1 MESLK
6 MIDIHLIRTNPEVV
20 QQRLQT
26 KVLDTNLESIL
37 QLDTAI
43 RVKKKEVEEL
53 KAKRNETS
61 DAIGQMKRAGQ
72 NCLKIME
79 EMKELGEKVR
89 QLDHE
94 IAEIEPK
101 FIEELSSL
109 PNLPMDDIPVSQD
122 PQDNLEIYSH
132 GEKPTFSFPIKNHL
146 ELNEKLHL
154 FEFQKAAKISG
165 SGWPAYKGWGARLEW
180 ALLNYLLDY
189 HVQRGFTQWIVP
201 AVVKKDVLFG
211 SGQLPK
217 FANQQYIVKDDEHDL
232 YMVPTAEVP
241 LNGLLMDEIVVE
253 EELPL
258 KYVAYTPCFRREAGA
273 AGAQDRGLIRTHQ
286 FNKVEMFAFTTPE
299 ESVTVF
305 EEMVGAA
312 QALVEGLDLPY
323 RSMLLATGDMSF
335 AAAKTVDIEV
345 WLPGQDRYYEVSSIS
360 NCTDYQARRSHI
372 RCRKAKEK
380 PRLVHTLNGSGLATS
395 RLMVGILENNQCS
408 DGSVKIPEAL
418 RSYLGGVDRIEPSS

>member
-1 MESLK
+1 
-6 MIDIHLIRTNPEVV
+6 MIDIHLIRKDVEAV
-20 QQRLQT
+20 QERLRT
-26 KVLDTNLESIL
+26 KIPDIDLGVII
-37 QLDTAI
+37 QLDTVI
-43 RVKKKEVEEL
+43 RAKKKEVEEL

-61 DAIGQMKRAGQ
+61 DAIGKMKREGQ
-72 NCLKIME
+72 ECSHIMK

-89 QLDHE
+89 RLDHE

-101 FIEELSSL
+101 LERELASL

-122 PQDNLEIYSH
+122 PKDNRELH
-132 GEKPTFSFPIKNHL
+132 VFGEKPTFSFPVKNHV
-146 ELNEKLHL
+146 ELNETLQL
-154 FEFQKAAKISG
+154 FEFQKAAQLTG

-189 HVQRGFTQWIVP
+189 HVQRGFIQWIVP
-201 AVVKKDVLFG
+201 AVVKRETLFA

-217 FANQQYIVKDDEHDL
+217 FANQQYVVKDDENDL

-241 LNGLLMDEIVVE
+241 LNGLLMDEIVCE
-253 EELPL
+253 EKLPL
-258 KYVAYTPCFRREAGA
+258 KYVSYTPCFRREAGA

-299 ESVTVF
+299 QSGTIF
-305 EEMVGAA
+305 EEMVRAA
-312 QALVEGLDLPY
+312 EELVEGLELPY

-372 RCRKAKEK
+372 RYRKGKEK
-380 PRLVHTLNGSGLATS
+380 PQFVHTLNGSGLATS
-395 RLMVGILENNQCS
+395 RLMVGILENNQLS
-408 DGSVKIPEAL
+408 DGSVTIPAVL
-418 RSYLGGVDRIEPSS
+418 RPYLGGIDCIGPE

>member
-1 MESLK
+1 
-6 MIDIHLIRTNPEVV
+6 MIDIHLIRKDSEAV
-20 QQRLQT
+20 QKKLQT
-26 KVLDTNLESIL
+26 KVPDTNLENIL
-37 QLDTAI
+37 QLDTTI
-43 RVKKKEVEEL
+43 RTKKKEVEEL

-61 DAIGQMKRAGQ
+61 DAIGQMKREGQ
-72 NCLKIME
+72 DCLEIMK
-79 EMKELGEKVR
+79 EMKELGERVR

-101 FIEELSSL
+101 LVEELGCL

-122 PQDNLEIYSH
+122 PQDNLEIYSR
-132 GEKPTFSFPIKNHL
+132 GEKPSFPFPIKNHL
-146 ELNEKLHL
+146 ELNERLHL
-154 FEFQKAAKISG
+154 FEFQKAAKVTG
-165 SGWPAYKGWGARLEW
+165 SGWPAYRGWGARLEW
-180 ALLNYLLDY
+180 ALINYLLDY
-189 HVQRGFTQWIVP
+189 HVKRGFTQWILP
-201 AVVKKDVLFG
+201 AVVKEDVLFG

-241 LNGLLMDEIVVE
+241 LNGLFMDEIVAE

-273 AGAQDRGLIRTHQ
+273 AGAHDRGLIRTHQ
-286 FNKVEMFAFTTPE
+286 FNKVEMFSFTTPE
-299 ESVTVF
+299 ESEAVF
-305 EEMVGAA
+305 DEMLQAA
-312 QALVEGLDLPY
+312 QKLVEGLDLPY

-335 AAAKTVDIEV
+335 AAAKTVDVEV

-372 RCRKAKEK
+372 RCRKGKEK
-380 PRLVHTLNGSGLATS
+380 PRFVHTLNGSGLATS

-408 DGSVKIPEAL
+408 DGSVKVPKAL
-418 RSYLGGVDRIEPSS
+418 QPYLGGVDRIEPSS